1 MTPPLDCL
9 LVLWEREAGCGRKP
23 YPVSPLPTF
32 MLKQQASVR
41 PSVPPPADLTL
52 SYPPACAGYGWGI
65 DGCAALVA
73 NLFSSLPRSN
83 LSHPASFNPFKEEG
97 QKGRGEEGRGQQG
110 RKRDEKG
117 ALLPS
122 AVTTDPA
129 LSHTHAVER
138 RPKKR
143 SEVFPPTSFSL
154 PLPTFPR
161 MVPPPPPP
169 PPPRLGL
176 CSYLPLAAPPTSEW
190 IPCSVRAFRR
200 RKVEEGWD
208 LMRTLKRRRRGM

>member
-1 MTPPLDCL
+1 MERRLLLWTACSSYGRERLVAVESLIQSLPYLPLCSSN
-9 LVLWEREAGCGRKP
+9 R
-23 YPVSPLPTF
+23 
-32 MLKQQASVR
+32 R

-52 SYPPACAGYGWGI
+52 SYPPACAVYGWGI

-129 LSHTHAVER
+129 LLHTRSREE
-138 RPKKR
+138 PKKR

-161 MVPPPPPP
+161 MVPPPP

-208 LMRTLKRRRRGM
+208 LMRTLKRRRKGM